1 MTIDNILKN
10 TISTLDSTSRK
21 FINLYVDGVSF
32 DEISKIT
39 KQGSKQRV
47 SAKFSKIMEYLY
59 SKGEVGIL
67 LEPLF
72 TAPKGKEV
80 FIDAKLASPTYW
92 RILLRM
98 GKTLFK
104 LNIVR
109 KQYLSSIKAG
119 PLLYNSFNDIVKTK
133 GLPLKIDTNI
143 KKGKMSDLYFR
154 LKISHSSWIIDS
166 ALKEV
171 IANEKVGFFANF
183 CLWEKKTEISL
194 WTVYNRLYYAA
205 HAYTIKHKI
214 DTPKKL
220 GAEVMLLRHHLVNEG
235 NKEQCSVERVWFES
249 LDTHIEYPVFE
260 KKNLISPSAEAE
272 IFKIITKI
280 EKELHG

>member
-1 MTIDNILKN
+1 
-10 TISTLDSTSRK
+10 
-21 FINLYVDGVSF
+21 
-32 DEISKIT
+32 
-39 KQGSKQRV
+39 
-47 SAKFSKIMEYLY
+47 
-59 SKGEVGIL
+59 
-67 LEPLF
+67 
-72 TAPKGKEV
+72 
-80 FIDAKLASPTYW
+80 
-92 RILLRM
+92 M

-249 LDTHIEYPVFE
+249 QDTHIEYPVFE
-260 KKNLISPSAEAE
+260 KKNLISPSAEVE

-280 EKELHG
+280 EKDIHG